1 MHEHMSS
8 LSAADVRRRLG
19 HPVIDADG
27 HSLEFLPAV
36 RDHLRELAGEGVARR
51 LDEAFATGRMAK
63 QLTVDRQRALGLFRM
78 TWWGFPAERTLDRAT
93 ALLPRLLYER
103 LDELGIDFAFVYP
116 TFGLLALSLDEP
128 ELRCA
133 FARAFNAYYAEAYA
147 GLGDRL
153 CHAALVPMHEPEE
166 AIAELE
172 HATGAL
178 GLRACVFAGQ
188 VLRPLPGAESARGAR
203 WLDLLDEESPR
214 DYDPVWRRCEQLGVA
229 PTFHSSAMGWGSR
242 RSLSS
247 YVKNHL
253 GNFAAA
259 GEAAC
264 RALFL
269 GGVPQRFPRLRFAF
283 LEGGVAWA
291 ASLRADLAAHLEKRG
306 PRGIASLD
314 PRALDRAE
322 LRRLFERY
330 APKRFALHAGEL
342 DAALAVLSDPDEDRA
357 GLNEFARAGVE
368 TAEDVCAVFERF
380 HFGCEADDPLITTA
394 FTDPSSRALPD
405 LHAILGSDI
414 GHWDVPDVG
423 RVLPEA
429 FELLERG
436 RLSAAQLRAFL
447 FENPVRLF
455 AGARPGFFE
464 GTRVAEAARAVGA

>member
-1 MHEHMSS
+1 MTG
-8 LSAADVRRRLG
+8 LSAAAVRRRLD

-36 RDHLRELAGEGVARR
+36 RDHLRELAGEDVARK
-51 LDEAFATGRMAK
+51 LDEAFAAGRMAK
-63 QLTVDRQRALGLFRM
+63 QLPIERQRGLGLFRM

-93 ALLPRLLYER
+93 AILPRLLHER

-116 TFGLLALSLDEP
+116 TYGLLSLSLDEP
-128 ELRCA
+128 ELRRA

-153 CHAALVPMHEPEE
+153 CHAALIPMHEPEE

-172 HATGAL
+172 HATAAL
-178 GLRACVFAGQ
+178 GLKACVLAGQ

-214 DYDPVWRRCEQLGVA
+214 DYDPVWRRCQELGVA

-242 RSLSS
+242 RSLTS

-253 GNFAAA
+253 GNFATA
-259 GEAAC
+259 GEASC
-264 RALFL
+264 RALFM

-291 ASLRADLAAHLEKRG
+291 ASLRADLIAHLEKRG

-314 PRALDRAE
+314 PRRLDRAE

-330 APKRFALHAGEL
+330 APKRNALYAAEL
-342 DAALAVLSDPDEDRA
+342 DAAVAVLSDPDEDRA
-357 GLNEFARAGVE
+357 GINEFALAGVE
-368 TAEDVCAVFERF
+368 TAADVCAVFERF

-394 FTDPSSRALPD
+394 FSDPSSRALPD
-405 LHAILGSDI
+405 LRAILGSDI
-414 GHWDVPDVG
+414 GHWDVPDVTQ
-423 RVLPEA
+423 VLPEA
-429 FELLERG
+429 YELCERG
-436 RLSAAQLRAFL
+436 LLTREQLRAFL
-447 FENPVRLF
+447 LENPLRLF
-455 AGARPGFFE
+455 TGASPRFFE
-464 GTRVAEAARAVGA
+464 GTRVAGAARALL